1 MLDADTRRDIEELKR
16 QLKYYEDQEESL
28 LKELDTIRARKTD
41 VKDKLK
47 VLSNDDKY
55 QSDMLAMVYQQRHG
69 KHDVS
74 NGRRSCND
82 AAGKAYDEQAEA
94 KPGEIHRRRP
104 SLKVKRQNALSPDIG
119 MKGKIRK
126 PFSAVG
132 SNSA

>member
-69 KHDVS
+69 KP
-74 NGRRSCND
+74 
-82 AAGKAYDEQAEA
+82 AAKLEE
-94 KPGEIHRRRP
+94 
-104 SLKVKRQNALSPDIG
+104 
-119 MKGKIRK
+119 
-126 PFSAVG
+126 
-132 SNSA
+132 

>member
-16 QLKYYEDQEESL
+16 QLKYYENQEESL

-69 KHDVS
+69 KPS
-74 NGRRSCND
+74 S
-82 AAGKAYDEQAEA
+82 
-94 KPGEIHRRRP
+94 KPEE
-104 SLKVKRQNALSPDIG
+104 
-119 MKGKIRK
+119 
-126 PFSAVG
+126 
-132 SNSA
+132 

>member
-69 KHDVS
+69 KP
-74 NGRRSCND
+74 
-82 AAGKAYDEQAEA
+82 AAKQDE
-94 KPGEIHRRRP
+94 
-104 SLKVKRQNALSPDIG
+104 
-119 MKGKIRK
+119 
-126 PFSAVG
+126 
-132 SNSA
+132 